1 MKYFNL
7 TIENAI
13 WRFYLMMA
21 VVIVP
26 FFLGVP
32 IFALLALPIFLSVM
46 LGITFNTK
54 VERRVESFK
63 PHVYTEA
70 KNKWLVDALLTE

>member
-1 MKYFNL
+1 
-7 TIENAI
+7 
-13 WRFYLMMA
+13 MMA

-54 VERRVESFK
+54 VERREESYK
-63 PHVYTEA
+63 PHAYTEA
-70 KNKWLVDALLTE
+70 KNKWLVNALLTE